1 MTNSVDHD
9 EKAHCDLYYLDFD
22 LFGLVFTA
30 KVTPLTLKVQSKIC
44 SRRHSKKF
52 FFFFRENKSWHFMW
66 IVCQADDSHEM
77 SRFVFPEKNNKKKQ
91 QKTLSSAAV
100 VIGASRFKVMLSI
113 ICILIWFDLEILTQL
128 TLLWSCW
135 VSQLNY
141 SHFSRQAWSANHL
154 VSRTCLGTHEKCL
167 SWRDE

>member
-9 EKAHCDLYYLDFD
+9 ENSHSDLYYLDFD
-22 LFGLVFTA
+22 LFGLVFTD

-44 SRRHSKKF
+44 SRQHSKSSF
-52 FFFFRENKSWHFMW
+52 FFFSGKTSLDISCESSAKQTIHMK
-66 IVCQADDSHEM
+66 CQDLFSL
-77 SRFVFPEKNNKKKQ
+77 KNKKKQ

-100 VIGASRFKVMLSI
+100 VICASRFKVMLSI

-154 VSRTCLGTHEKCL
+154 VSRTCQGTHEKCL